1 MQRVL
6 TNSQMRFADEYTIN
20 RLNVPSQELMHRA
33 GEAIAKTVKEV
44 LKDISADSIKVVCGT
59 GNNGGDGYV
68 CAEILRADG
77 VNVAVYAFD
86 GNFSADCGKV
96 KSLYKGKY
104 TDNLNAD
111 IIVDCIFGTGLDREI
126 TEKYSQVIDEI
137 NLCKSF
143 VISADIPS
151 GINGDNGLIC
161 GGAVKADITVAIG
174 EYKTGHFL
182 NDGLD
187 YCGKVIKC
195 DIGIV
200 CPETGYA
207 EIAQDDDMEEFFP
220 KRKRNSNKGSYGVAN
235 IVAGSD
241 KYIGAVKLS
250 AEGALRSGCGYVKIT
265 TSDSAKLALL
275 PSIPQAIFLDEIDKT
290 ANAIAIGMGCGVSQT
305 LYDDIKKLLKNY
317 GGTMLIDADGIN
329 ALAKYGKEALLDK
342 NCKVILTPHIK
353 EFSRLTGYTAQEIV
367 SDSVNLAKNFAKE
380 YDVIINLK
388 SAASIITDGERVAI
402 NIKGSSALAKGGSG
416 DILSGFTCGTLARG
430 VAPFE
435 ACLCS
440 AYALGLSAEITSED
454 KGDYC
459 ATANDILKNLHIA
472 VKRLTK

>member
-6 TNSQMRFADEYTIN
+6 TNSQMRYADEYTIT
-20 RLNVPSQELMHRA
+20 RLNVFSQELMNRA
-33 GEAIAKTVKEV
+33 GKAIAKTVKEV
-44 LKDISADSIKVVCGT
+44 LKEISADNVTVVCGT

-77 VNVAVYAFD
+77 VNVAVYAFEE
-86 GNFSADCGKV
+86 NFSVDCRKV
-96 KSLYKGKY
+96 KDSYKGKY
-104 TDNLNAD
+104 TKKVNAD
-111 IIVDCIFGTGLDREI
+111 IIVDCIFGTGLDRDVS
-126 TEKYSQVIDEI
+126 EKYRQVIDEI
-137 NLCKSF
+137 NSCRSF
-143 VISADIPS
+143 VISADVPS
-151 GINGDNGLIC
+151 GINGNNGLIC
-161 GGAVKADITVAIG
+161 GSAVKADITVAIG

-187 YCGKVIKC
+187 CCGKVIRC

-200 CPETGYA
+200 CPEREYA
-207 EIAQDDDMEEFFP
+207 EIAQDKDIEAFFP

-275 PSIPQAIFLDEIDKT
+275 PAMPQAIFLDGIDET
-290 ANAIAIGMGCGVSQT
+290 ANAIAIGMGCGVSEK
-305 LYDDIKKLLKNY
+305 LYKTIKRLLNNY
-317 GGTMLIDADGIN
+317 KGVLLIDADGIN
-329 ALAKYGKEALLDK
+329 VIAKYGKEILLEK
-342 NCKVILTPHIK
+342 KCKAILTPHIK
-353 EFSRLTGYTAQEIV
+353 EFSRLTGYTVQEIISNPV
-367 SDSVNLAKNFAKE
+367 DLAKNFARE
-380 YDVIINLK
+380 YNVIINLK

-402 NIKGSSALAKGGSG
+402 NTKGSSALAKGGSG

-430 VAPFE
+430 VVPFE

-440 AYALGLSAEITSED
+440 AYALGLSAEITTEE

-459 ATANDILKNLHIA
+459 AAANDVLKNLHFA

>member
-6 TNSQMRFADEYTIN
+6 TNSQMRYADEYTIT
-20 RLNVPSQELMHRA
+20 RLNVFSQELMNRA
-33 GEAIAKTVKEV
+33 GKAIAKTVKEV
-44 LKDISADSIKVVCGT
+44 LKEISADNVTVVCGT

-68 CAEILRADG
+68 CAEMLRADG
-77 VNVAVYAFD
+77 VNVAVYAFE
-86 GNFSADCGKV
+86 GNFSVDCRKV
-96 KSLYKGKY
+96 KDSYKGKY
-104 TDNLNAD
+104 TKKVNAD
-111 IIVDCIFGTGLDREI
+111 VIVDCIFGTGLDRDVS
-126 TEKYSQVIDEI
+126 EKYRQVIDEI
-137 NLCKSF
+137 NSCRSF
-143 VISADIPS
+143 VISADVPS
-151 GINGDNGLIC
+151 GINGNNGLIC
-161 GGAVKADITVAIG
+161 GSAVKADITVAIG

-187 YCGKVIKC
+187 CCGKVIRC

-207 EIAQDDDMEEFFP
+207 EIAQDEDIEAFFP

-275 PSIPQAIFLDEIDKT
+275 PAMPQAIFLDGIDET
-290 ANAIAIGMGCGVSQT
+290 ANAIAIGMGCGVSEK
-305 LYDDIKKLLKNY
+305 LYKTIKRLLNNY
-317 GGTMLIDADGIN
+317 KGVLLIDADGIN
-329 ALAKYGKEALLDK
+329 AIAKYGKEILLEK
-342 NCKVILTPHIK
+342 KCKAILTPHIK
-353 EFSRLTGYTAQEIV
+353 EFSRLTGYTVQEIISNPV
-367 SDSVNLAKNFAKE
+367 DLAKNFARE
-380 YDVIINLK
+380 YNVIINLK

-402 NIKGSSALAKGGSG
+402 NTKGSSALAKGGSG

-430 VAPFE
+430 AVPFE

-440 AYALGLSAEITSED
+440 AYALGLSAEITTEE

-459 ATANDILKNLHIA
+459 ATANDVLKNLHFA